1 LPRHKVDG
9 YMGRVWNHALR
20 PSGAAEHDPL
30 STGSPD
36 RRLVEFFARYLER
49 DAEPKGPSTLA
60 FGTLGSGV
68 WQSVTRWPPAG
79 TGTQRWYLGPLAGL
93 TRLLTFTSGPLPADV
108 HILGFP
114 VVTMRLATSGTDGAA
129 YVYLEDVDPDG
140 HVGYLTEGYG
150 TTMTGQRALRAS
162 QLGTEPIR

>member
-1 LPRHKVDG
+1 
-9 YMGRVWNHALR
+9 MGRVWNHALR

-30 STGSPD
+30 GTGSPD

-114 VVTMRLATSGTDGAA
+114 VVTMRLATSGTDGAV

-150 TTMTGQRALRAS
+150 TTMIGQRALRAS